1 MKATKKIFIHIGQHK
16 TGSTSIQQALY
27 NNSDTLKKNNLFYYR
42 KKPNGKKDAHVS
54 SWIKPIR
61 SDDYDDLAIIIQPEK
76 LAIEVSKLPGNV
88 IISSEEFSWVQ
99 NKDVLSRFK
108 NSLKKYFDSIVI
120 ITYIRRQDSQ
130 VVSYCQEEAKSGGGM
145 KESRFFQCENRAV
158 PKYKKYYDRY
168 LDYNTRLSKW
178 ADVFKD
184 ENLFIRIFD
193 KNHLYN
199 EDVVLDFF
207 KLIGIKKD
215 IQSARFNASWGFE
228 KTKIVYLM
236 EKNKM
241 NKYFKNIIYQNL
253 DNSSKLLPSRCE
265 AMEFYSFYR
274 ESNKKLNSRFSLNS
288 TNDSIF
294 DEDFSIY
301 PEESGDIWTEE
312 SANKAISNIICTIN
326 SINPSTLFYIL
337 IKTKLFQIKQKIKG
351 IIKY

>member
-1 MKATKKIFIHIGQHK
+1 M
-16 TGSTSIQQALY
+16 
-27 NNSDTLKKNNLFYYR
+27 
-42 KKPNGKKDAHVS
+42 
-54 SWIKPIR
+54 
-61 SDDYDDLAIIIQPEK
+61 
-76 LAIEVSKLPGNV
+76 
-88 IISSEEFSWVQ
+88 
-99 NKDVLSRFK
+99 
-108 NSLKKYFDSIVI
+108 
-120 ITYIRRQDSQ
+120 
-130 VVSYCQEEAKSGGGM
+130 
-145 KESRFFQCENRAV
+145 

-326 SINPSTLFYIL
+326 SIKPWYSIL
-337 IKTKLFQIKQKIKG
+337 HFNKNQIF
-351 IIKY
+351 